1 MNYSYIIKWL
11 GSRSWEEIDEA
22 DNRAEAERLVQ
33 EYNLA
38 FHGGRFKIIK
48 KKKQQTVKIR
58 IYQKRPDKCK
68 VVQVSTLHLSG
79 FFDLQKLI

>member
-33 EYNLA
+33 KYNLA

-48 KKKQQTVKIR
+48 KRNNK
-58 IYQKRPDKCK
+58 P
-68 VVQVSTLHLSG
+68 
-79 FFDLQKLI
+79 

>member
-1 MNYSYIIKWL
+1 MHYSYIIKWL

-48 KKKQQTVKIR
+48 KETTNRKNKNLSKKT
-58 IYQKRPDKCK
+58 
-68 VVQVSTLHLSG
+68 
-79 FFDLQKLI
+79 

>member
-11 GSRSWEEIDEA
+11 ESRSWEEIDEA

-48 KKKQQTVKIR
+48 KRNNKLKK
-58 IYQKRPDKCK
+58 
-68 VVQVSTLHLSG
+68 
-79 FFDLQKLI
+79 

>member
-11 GSRSWEEIDEA
+11 GTIGWEA

-48 KKKQQTVKIR
+48 KRNNK
-58 IYQKRPDKCK
+58 P
-68 VVQVSTLHLSG
+68 
-79 FFDLQKLI
+79 

>member
-1 MNYSYIIKWL
+1 MNYTYIIKWL

-48 KKKQQTVKIR
+48 KR
-58 IYQKRPDKCK
+58 NN
-68 VVQVSTLHLSG
+68 
-79 FFDLQKLI
+79 KLGK

>member
-38 FHGGRFKIIK
+38 FHGGRFKISE
-48 KKKQQTVKIR
+48 
-58 IYQKRPDKCK
+58 KRNNKP
-68 VVQVSTLHLSG
+68 
-79 FFDLQKLI
+79 

>member
-11 GSRSWEEIDEA
+11 GTIGWEKIDEA

-33 EYNLA
+33 EYNFA

-48 KKKQQTVKIR
+48 KRSNK
-58 IYQKRPDKCK
+58 P
-68 VVQVSTLHLSG
+68 
-79 FFDLQKLI
+79 

>member
-11 GSRSWEEIDEA
+11 GTIGWEEIDEA
-22 DNRAEAERLVQ
+22 DNRAEAERLVR

-48 KKKQQTVKIR
+48 KRNNK
-58 IYQKRPDKCK
+58 P
-68 VVQVSTLHLSG
+68 
-79 FFDLQKLI
+79 

>member
-22 DNRAEAERLVQ
+22 DNRAERLVQ

-48 KKKQQTVKIR
+48 KRNKK
-58 IYQKRPDKCK
+58 P
-68 VVQVSTLHLSG
+68 
-79 FFDLQKLI
+79 

>member
-11 GSRSWEEIDEA
+11 ESRSWEEIDEA

-38 FHGGRFKIIK
+38 FHGGSFKIIK
-48 KKKQQTVKIR
+48 KR
-58 IYQKRPDKCK
+58 NN
-68 VVQVSTLHLSG
+68 
-79 FFDLQKLI
+79 KLGK

>member
-11 GSRSWEEIDEA
+11 RTIGWEKNDEA

-38 FHGGRFKIIK
+38 FRGGRFKIIK
-48 KKKQQTVKIR
+48 KRNNK
-58 IYQKRPDKCK
+58 P
-68 VVQVSTLHLSG
+68 
-79 FFDLQKLI
+79 